1 MNMRI
6 INARPVANPE
16 RRRLLDRLTA
26 GSTEAVNLAG
36 TDIQPL
42 DKNVPGAFIDSSQRR
57 TAMKMHRFVQA
68 SHTRQPA
75 ARNALLTALL
85 ASACLLA
92 PLPAQAV
99 EARLGHGF
107 TEQHPRGLAMARFAA
122 DVEKATNGQ
131 VKIKVFANSSLGSEE
146 KMLQSVQSGVQEF
159 YLGSLAPFSVRKKE
173 LQIFD
178 FPFLFSTDA
187 EVAKVLDGPVGQKLL
202 DGLADTG
209 LVGLSWAGGA
219 FRNIANSRR
228 PITKFEDLKGL
239 KIRVMQSPVAI
250 ESFKAMG
257 INATPMAY
265 AEVFTALEIRAI
277 DGLEHPPVDMLQN
290 RIFEVQKHLA
300 ISHHVYTPV
309 SLVVSK
315 KWFSALPAD
324 QQAAIRKAAASA
336 RDFQRAEETRQ
347 ARDAVSQLQAK
358 GMAVTELGPQEL
370 EKMRQAVKPV
380 IEKFSSSIGS
390 DYVKGFYAEVE
401 KARQAK

>member
-1 MNMRI
+1 MK
-6 INARPVANPE
+6 AYSFAP
-16 RRRLLDRLTA
+16 
-26 GSTEAVNLAG
+26 
-36 TDIQPL
+36 
-42 DKNVPGAFIDSSQRR
+42 QRK
-57 TAMKMHRFVQA
+57 T
-68 SHTRQPA
+68 
-75 ARNALLTALL
+75 LLTALL
-85 ASACLLA
+85 GGFCLFA
-92 PLPAQAV
+92 PWSVFAA

-122 DVEKATNGQ
+122 DVAKATNGQ

-202 DGLADTG
+202 DSLADTG
-209 LVGLSWAGGA
+209 LIGLSWAGGA
-219 FRNIANSRR
+219 FRNIANSKR

-257 INATPMAY
+257 VNATPMAY
-265 AEVFTALEIRAI
+265 AEVFTALEIHAI

-290 RIFEVQKHLA
+290 RIFEVQKYLA

-315 KWFSALPAD
+315 KWFSTLTAD
-324 QQAAIRKAAASA
+324 QQAAIRKAAISA
-336 RDFQRAEETRQ
+336 RDFQRAEEIRQ
-347 ARDAVSQLQAK
+347 TKDAVSQLQAK
-358 GMAVTELGPQEL
+358 GMTVTELGPQEL

-380 IEKFSSSIGS
+380 IEKFSSSIGD
-390 DYVKGFYAEVE
+390 DYVKGFYAEVT
-401 KARQAK
+401 KARQAQ